1 MGTFMEDMTFGL
13 DLKTWGRFQLA
24 VLVRI
29 ASQAESMSAKLENE
43 QAQRVFEER
52 RDSLNLNGRIM
63 LEGIV

>member
-52 RDSLNLNGRIM
+52 RES
-63 LEGIV
+63 